1 LSFLLLATSN
11 ATTRFRIQRTFKNGK
26 ISLCPLL
33 ENSIK
38 RKDRYPLPTCG
49 YDGEGRFLAGM
60 RRKRR
65 WKNVG
70 MTRKVEPAKSPLIP
84 LC

>member
-1 LSFLLLATSN
+1 ME
-11 ATTRFRIQRTFKNGK
+11 NG
-26 ISLCPLL
+26 
-33 ENSIK
+33 IK
-38 RKDRYPLPTCG
+38 RKDGYPLPTCG